1 MLRPPEHAEQIAR
14 EMARVWEGEAV
25 ERHDTLRLTKD
36 GRRIPV
42 SLGIFPLRDINGRI
56 VGTSSITRDLTALRE
71 TQEALH
77 LRNRALD
84 AASNGVL
91 ITNPLLPDNPIID
104 VNPAFTRLTGYARD
118 EVLGRN
124 CRFLQGP
131 DTDAAA
137 VQRLRAAIAAGS
149 DTSETLL
156 NYRKDGT
163 PFWNDLSIAA
173 VRDAAGQLTHFIG
186 VQTDAT
192 ARKQLELELVAALEA
207 AQAGIR
213 TKTLFLA
220 MMSHELRTPLQ
231 AVLGYADFL
240 LNAPPG
246 SLTPEQRDDVGFIRQ
261 GAGRMVTL
269 IEQLLDLSRM
279 EAGRL
284 DLAAGP
290 VDLETILEQV
300 RQDIAP
306 VVTAKGLELTIDLP
320 ASLPPV
326 LGDAVRLRQV
336 LLNLIGNA
344 VKFTDVGSVRVS
356 AALAAGGVAVA
367 VRDTGIGISEEA
379 LPFIFEEFRQVDGS
393 FTRRYG
399 GAGLGLAIARKL
411 AEQMGGSIDVESSLG
426 AGSAFTVWLP
436 ADLPIRTHP
445 H

>member
-1 MLRPPEHAEQIAR
+1 M
-14 EMARVWEGEAV
+14 
-25 ERHDTLRLTKD
+25 
-36 GRRIPV
+36 
-42 SLGIFPLRDINGRI
+42 
-56 VGTSSITRDLTALRE
+56 
-71 TQEALH
+71 
-77 LRNRALD
+77 
-84 AASNGVL
+84 L

-124 CRFLQGP
+124 SRFLQGP
-131 DTDAAA
+131 DTDAAT
-137 VQRLRAAIAAGS
+137 VRRLHAAIAAGS

-246 SLTPEQRDDVGFIRQ
+246 SLTPEQRDDIGFIRQ

-284 DLAAGP
+284 ELAAGP

-320 ASLPPV
+320 VSLPPV
-326 LGDAVRLRQV
+326 LGDAVRLRQI

-344 VKFTDVGSVRVS
+344 VKFTEVGSVRVS
-356 AALAAGGVAVA
+356 ASLADGGIAVA

-393 FTRRYG
+393 LTRRHG

-411 AEQMGGSIDVESSLG
+411 TEQMGGSIKVESTLG
-426 AGSAFTVWLP
+426 VGSTFTVWLP
-436 ADLPIRTHP
+436 VDLPIRTHP